1 MCNSLPALRFSDLG
15 GLERTSTGWIL
26 WAGMNA
32 VRLEIKKKDRAS
44 EFHYLFSHSLGAL
57 VFLVSC
63 HCSADVLQWLP
74 NALCTKIKRRSAAAW
89 PASTSSC
96 SAAHATMLP
105 ALGLSTWQLQRLL
118 AGLCK
123 HCASAQKSPHG
134 FCATFSSSTLSQA
147 SFLKA
152 GSSAALGPA
161 QHPLWLTEIALSSF
175 SSEQLTHSAAA
186 CSPTD

>member
-15 GLERTSTGWIL
+15 GLERTSTGRIL

-74 NALCTKIKRRSAAAW
+74 SALCTKIKRRSAAAW
-89 PASTSSC
+89 PASTSGC
-96 SAAHATMLP
+96 SAAHRHHAPCPGAEHT
-105 ALGLSTWQLQRLL
+105 
-118 AGLCK
+118 
-123 HCASAQKSPHG
+123 
-134 FCATFSSSTLSQA
+134 
-147 SFLKA
+147 
-152 GSSAALGPA
+152 AA
-161 QHPLWLTEIALSSF
+161 
-175 SSEQLTHSAAA
+175 SAAA
-186 CSPTD
+186 GWPLQALRFCPEVSSWLLCHLFILHSQPSIFSQGRLFCRPGASPASSVAH